1 MNTSEDANPHIP
13 YTQGYTYYHR
23 VMAEL
28 IQRYTPPGGRVLDVG
43 CGLGHVLELVHRSAP
58 NMELTGADQDPRCLE
73 LTRKR
78 VPLVRTIQV
87 SETSLDPEILAGP
100 YSTCALSHSL
110 EHMLRPADTV
120 LEILEL
126 VETGGHLILAV
137 PNPSRPEVLMS
148 NVRRKHY
155 VNRGHVYAW
164 DRSHWINFLER
175 ILELDVV
182 EYASDEVRVF
192 PKRWSRRLNLLK
204 GLEFKLS
211 RVLPWWSFSNI
222 AVVRKA

>member
-58 NMELTGADQDPRCLE
+58 NMELTGADQD
-73 LTRKR
+73 
-78 VPLVRTIQV
+78 
-87 SETSLDPEILAGP
+87 
-100 YSTCALSHSL
+100 LSHSL